1 MLFDQIALQNRMKRL
16 ERAAREQQKAA
27 AAETP
32 SGSGEAGPTGPQGP
46 AGPTGPT
53 GPQGPAGPTG
63 PTGATGPQG
72 EPGLAGADG
81 ATGPAGPTGPTGATG
96 PAGPQGDAGP
106 TGPTGATGAT
116 GPAGPGVAVGGSAG
130 QILSKASGVD
140 YATGWADVFRGL
152 ALPMRPAAGVYIG
165 PATSGAAL
173 GTTAQV
179 ANRNTIAPF
188 CPAFGITIDQVAISV
203 STGVAGSLAKV
214 VIYASDADGRPSAVL
229 AESADISCA
238 TAATVTASLSLTFTA
253 GRIYWIGVRVNSTQ
267 TLRSLPAAAFPV
279 LSYTNAASPVIQT
292 VLAKTETYAN
302 AAATWTYAAGQHSNL
317 TVPLVLMRVA

>member
-32 SGSGEAGPTGPQGP
+32 SGSGEVGPTGPQGPAGPTGPQGP
-46 AGPTGPT
+46 AGPTGP
-53 GPQGPAGPTG
+53 A
-63 PTGATGPQG
+63 GATGPQG

-106 TGPTGATGAT
+106 TGPTGATG
-116 GPAGPGVAVGGSAG
+116 PAGPGVAAGGSAG
-130 QILSKASGVD
+130 QILAKASGVD

-152 ALPMRPAAGVYIG
+152 ALPMRPASGVYIG

-173 GTTAQV
+173 GTTAQA

-188 CPAFGITIDQVAISV
+188 SPAFDITIDQVAISV
-203 STGVAGSLAKV
+203 STAVAASLAKV
-214 VIYASDADGRPSAVL
+214 VIYASDADGRPSTVL
-229 AESADISCA
+229 AESAGISCA

-253 GRIYWIGVRVNSTQ
+253 GRIYWIGVRVSANQ

-292 VLAKTETYAN
+292 VLTKTETYAN
-302 AAATWTYAAGQHSNL
+302 AAATWTYTVGQHSNL